1 MADGGPTGAALRR
14 RPRGRY
20 ARRTMTDAQY
30 QTAMTLYGQGR
41 HAEGMQMLGQ
51 AAQGG
56 HVPAMTLLGHQ
67 LLSGRGAPLDSI
79 SGIRLIL
86 GAADRGGG
94 LACTTAAVLLAAGV
108 SGKSDWRRALDYL
121 RRGAELGFP
130 MAQAQLRLLAGRDG
144 DDWKGLQRAV
154 DIKAW
159 RAAPKPR
166 TLSREPRVRVFEG
179 LVSPAVCDW
188 IVAHARGRL
197 QPAVVYNGAQ
207 GAGVSRTRTNSAAEL
222 TLHDGDLMAQ
232 AVRER
237 LAAAAGLP
245 VMHMEA
251 PQVLHYTVG
260 QQFVPHV
267 DFFDAANAS
276 EAVEMA
282 EGGQR
287 VATALLYLNDEG
299 LEGGETEFPRL
310 GFNYRGRKGDA
321 LVFFNVD
328 AAGQPDRRTLH
339 AGLPPTRGEKW
350 LLSQW
355 FRDRAPPGFGDPAL
369 AAALNGG

>member
-1 MADGGPTGAALRR
+1 
-14 RPRGRY
+14 
-20 ARRTMTDAQY
+20 MTDAQY
-30 QTAMTLYGQGR
+30 QTALSLYGQGR
-41 HAEGMQMLGQ
+41 HAEGMQLLGQ

-67 LLSGRGAPLDSI
+67 YLSGRGAPLDSI
-79 SGIRLIL
+79 NGIRLIL
-86 GAADRGGG
+86 AAAERGGG
-94 LACTTAAVLLAAGV
+94 LACTTAAVLLAAGI
-108 SGKSDWRRALDYL
+108 SGKSDWRRAVDYL

-154 DIKAW
+154 DMKAW
-159 RAAPKPR
+159 RTPPKPR
-166 TLSREPRVRVFEG
+166 HLSREPRVMVFEG
-179 LVSPAVCDW
+179 LASPAVCDW
-188 IVAHARGRL
+188 IIGHARPRL
-197 QPAVVYNGAQ
+197 RPAEVYGAS
-207 GAGVSRTRTNSAAEL
+207 GTAISRARTNSAAEL
-222 TLHDGDLMAQ
+222 TLHDGDLMVQ

-245 VMHMEA
+245 VVHMEA

-260 QQFVPHV
+260 QEFVHHV
-267 DFFDAANAS
+267 DFFDTAIAG

-287 VATALLYLNDEG
+287 VATALLYLNEEG
-299 LEGGETEFPRL
+299 LEGGETDFPRL
-310 GFNYRGRKGDA
+310 GFKFRGRKGDA

-328 AAGQPDRRTLH
+328 AAGQPDRKTLH
-339 AGLPPTRGEKW
+339 AGLPPTGGEKW

-355 FRDRAPPGFGDPAL
+355 FRDRAAPGFGDPAL
-369 AAALNGG
+369 LAALNGR